1 MIAFLHVKQEANN
14 HEINGTTE
22 HSQNIK
28 EPGFMKQQSAKLCL
42 SLFIPQ
48 REVEIAECLLPRLSQ
63 SSSFRIC
70 LHRNEST
77 IKGSKWC

>member
-1 MIAFLHVKQEANN
+1 MDFMIAFLHVKQEANN

-48 REVEIAECLLPRLSQ
+48 REVE
-63 SSSFRIC
+63 
-70 LHRNEST
+70 
-77 IKGSKWC
+77 